1 VGGFAIFALLLAAL
15 GIHGVVSYAVAQ
27 RVPEIGLRRAL
38 GATGGD
44 VVRLVTRQGAIAVGI
59 GVALGLAVAAVTTS
73 ALQSLLFGVEAG
85 DPGAVFLACGVIVA
99 AAVVAMLLPARRA
112 VRVDPLRALREE
124 G

>member
-1 VGGFAIFALLLAAL
+1 
-15 GIHGVVSYAVAQ
+15 VAQ

-59 GVALGLAVAAVTTS
+59 GVALGLAIAAATS
-73 ALQSLLFGVEAG
+73 SAMQGLLFGVEAR
-85 DPGAVFLACGVIVA
+85 DPGAALLATGVIVA
-99 AAVVAMLLPARRA
+99 AAMAAMLLPARRA
-112 VRVDPLRALREE
+112 LRVDPLRALREE